1 MSRRHLAAFAT
12 VVVVSALVAIPAAAQ
27 NQSQA
32 AAEPAAWTMPRLPD
46 GQPDLQGYWTTQTFT
61 PLERPER
68 LADQEFLSEEEA
80 ALLQEQLTAEGVD
93 PLRRDAVA
101 IEDPDEREA
110 ALYQEN
116 RDASYVHY
124 DNQVWLRTPVP
135 KGLSTRRTSLI
146 TYPPNG
152 RIPPMTPEGA
162 ARVEADAAM
171 AQVFDGYET
180 RPLMERCVVWTH
192 EGPPVLPPAYNDIHQ
207 IFQTPDHFV
216 LFTELATN
224 PPRIMAPRRG
234 PGRSRRDSP
243 VRRRLARPLG
253 GRHAGR
259 RDRPVHRPAEL
270 PGLEPA
276 PARRGAVHP
285 HRRGHH
291 PLRVHDHRP
300 DHLDQPVERRSADGP
315 HRGADVRVRLPR
327 GQPRHPAHSRDQPQS
342 RAAGGRGGV
351 GGRLAVGACA
361 RWPGPGF
368 ASAPA
373 GGTTRAGPGPG
384 TACSIRR
391 AGAVIGRRG
400 STSWPAT
407 PSTSTPS
414 R

>member
-1 MSRRHLAAFAT
+1 MRRRLLAVFAT
-12 VVVVSALVAIPAAAQ
+12 IVVVAALAPVADAGQ
-27 NQSQA
+27 NQGQEA
-32 AAEPAAWTMPRLPD
+32 ADGEAVWTMPRLPD

-101 IEDPDEREA
+101 IEDPAAREE

-162 ARVEADAAM
+162 ARVEAEAAM
-171 AQVFDGYET
+171 ARVFDGYET

-224 PPRIMAPRRG
+224 PPRIMALDER
-234 PGRSRRDSP
+234 PGVPDAIRQFAGDSR
-243 VRRRLARPLG
+243 ARWEGDTLVVETG
-253 GRHAGR
+253 NFI
-259 RDRPVHRPAEL
+259 
-270 PGLEPA
+270 
-276 PARRGAVHP
+276 ARRNY
-285 HRRGHH
+285 
-291 PLRVHDHRP
+291 
-300 DHLDQPVERRSADGP
+300 
-315 HRGADVRVRLPR
+315 
-327 GQPRHPAHSRDQPQS
+327 
-342 RAAGGRGGV
+342 
-351 GGRLAVGACA
+351 
-361 RWPGPGF
+361 
-368 ASAPA
+368 
-373 GGTTRAGPGPG
+373 
-384 TACSIRR
+384 
-391 AGAVIGRRG
+391 RG
-400 STSWPAT
+400 SNQHRYVEERFTLVDADTIRYEFTITDPTTWTSPWSGEVPMIRTEGPMYEYACHEGNHDIRHILEINRNLERQAAEAAAEGG
-407 PSTSTPS
+407 S

>member
-1 MSRRHLAAFAT
+1 MRRRLLAVFAT
-12 VVVVSALVAIPAAAQ
+12 IVVVAALAPVADAG
-27 NQSQA
+27 QSQGREA
-32 AAEPAAWTMPRLPD
+32 ADGEAAWTMPRLPD

-101 IEDPDEREA
+101 IEDPAAREE

-162 ARVEADAAM
+162 ARVEAEAAM
-171 AQVFDGYET
+171 ARVFDGYET

-224 PPRIMAPRRG
+224 PPRIMALDGR
-234 PGRSRRDSP
+234 PGIPDAIRQFAGDSR
-243 VRRRLARPLG
+243 ARWEGDTLVVETG
-253 GRHAGR
+253 NFI
-259 RDRPVHRPAEL
+259 
-270 PGLEPA
+270 
-276 PARRGAVHP
+276 ARRNY
-285 HRRGHH
+285 
-291 PLRVHDHRP
+291 
-300 DHLDQPVERRSADGP
+300 
-315 HRGADVRVRLPR
+315 
-327 GQPRHPAHSRDQPQS
+327 
-342 RAAGGRGGV
+342 
-351 GGRLAVGACA
+351 
-361 RWPGPGF
+361 
-368 ASAPA
+368 
-373 GGTTRAGPGPG
+373 
-384 TACSIRR
+384 
-391 AGAVIGRRG
+391 RG
-400 STSWPAT
+400 SNEFRHIEERFTLVDADTIRYEFTITDPTTWTSPWGGEVPMVRIEGPMYEYACHEGNHDIRHILEINRNLERQAAEAAAEGG
-407 PSTSTPS
+407 S

>member
-1 MSRRHLAAFAT
+1 MSHRHLVSFAT
-12 VVVVSALVAIPAAAQ
+12 LVVVGALSSAPVVAQ
-27 NQSQA
+27 NQGQEA
-32 AAEPAAWTMPRLPD
+32 ADGEAAWTMPRLPD

-93 PLRRDAVA
+93 PLRRDAVG

-135 KGLSTRRTSLI
+135 KGLSSRRTSLI

-162 ARVEADAAM
+162 ARVEAEAAM
-171 AQVFDGYET
+171 ARVFDGYET

-192 EGPPVLPPAYNDIHQ
+192 EGPPLLPPAYNDIHQ

-224 PPRIMAPRRG
+224 PPRIMAL
-234 PGRSRRDSP
+234 D
-243 VRRRLARPLG
+243 
-253 GRHAGR
+253 
-259 RDRPVHRPAEL
+259 DRPGIPDAIRQFGGDPRARWEGDTLVVET
-270 PGLEPA
+270 GNFI
-276 PARRGAVHP
+276 ARRNY
-285 HRRGHH
+285 
-291 PLRVHDHRP
+291 
-300 DHLDQPVERRSADGP
+300 
-315 HRGADVRVRLPR
+315 
-327 GQPRHPAHSRDQPQS
+327 
-342 RAAGGRGGV
+342 
-351 GGRLAVGACA
+351 
-361 RWPGPGF
+361 
-368 ASAPA
+368 
-373 GGTTRAGPGPG
+373 
-384 TACSIRR
+384 
-391 AGAVIGRRG
+391 RG
-400 STSWPAT
+400 SNRHRYVEERFTLVDADTIRYEFTVTDPTTWTSPWSGEVPMVRIEGPMYEYGCHEGNHDIRHILEINRNLERQAAEAAAEGG
-407 PSTSTPS
+407 S

>member
-1 MSRRHLAAFAT
+1 MHHRLLGAFVT
-12 VVVVSALVAIPAAAQ
+12 VVVVGAMTPVAGAGQ
-27 NQSQA
+27 NQSQE

-93 PLRRDAVA
+93 PLRRDAIA
-101 IEDPDEREA
+101 IEDPDAREE

-135 KGLSTRRTSLI
+135 KGLSSRRTSLI

-162 ARVEADAAM
+162 ARVEAEAAM
-171 AQVFDGYET
+171 SRVFDGYET

-192 EGPPVLPPAYNDIHQ
+192 EGPPLLPPAYNDIHQ

-224 PPRIMAPRRG
+224 PPRIMALDGG
-234 PGRSRRDSP
+234 PGIPDAIRQFGGDPR
-243 VRRRLARPLG
+243 ARWEGDTLVVETG
-253 GRHAGR
+253 NFI
-259 RDRPVHRPAEL
+259 
-270 PGLEPA
+270 
-276 PARRGAVHP
+276 ARRNYRGSNQ
-285 HRRGHH
+285 HRH
-291 PLRVHDHRP
+291 V
-300 DHLDQPVERRSADGP
+300 VERFTRVDADTIRYEFTVTDPTTWTSPWSGEVPMVRTEGP
-315 HRGADVRVRLPR
+315 MYEYGCHEGNHDI
-327 GQPRHPAHSRDQPQS
+327 RHILEINRNLERQAAE
-342 RAAGGRGGV
+342 AAGGGD
-351 GGRLAVGACA
+351 
-361 RWPGPGF
+361 
-368 ASAPA
+368 
-373 GGTTRAGPGPG
+373 
-384 TACSIRR
+384 
-391 AGAVIGRRG
+391 
-400 STSWPAT
+400 
-407 PSTSTPS
+407 S

>member
-1 MSRRHLAAFAT
+1 MYHRLLAAFVT
-12 VVVVSALVAIPAAAQ
+12 VVVVGALTPVASAG
-27 NQSQA
+27 QA
-32 AAEPAAWTMPRLPD
+32 GRQEAAEPADWTMPRLPD
-46 GQPDLQGYWTTQTFT
+46 GQPDMQGYWTTQTFT

-162 ARVEADAAM
+162 ARVEAEAAM
-171 AQVFDGYET
+171 ARVFDGYET

-192 EGPPVLPPAYNDIHQ
+192 EGPPLLPPAYNDIHQ

-224 PPRIMAPRRG
+224 PPRIMALDER
-234 PGRSRRDSP
+234 PGISDAIRSFGGDS
-243 VRRRLARPLG
+243 RARWEGDTLVVETG
-253 GRHAGR
+253 NFI
-259 RDRPVHRPAEL
+259 
-270 PGLEPA
+270 
-276 PARRGAVHP
+276 ARRNY
-285 HRRGHH
+285 
-291 PLRVHDHRP
+291 
-300 DHLDQPVERRSADGP
+300 
-315 HRGADVRVRLPR
+315 RGANQHRYVEERFTLVDADTIRYEFTVTDPTTWTSPWSGEVPMVRTEGPMFEY
-327 GQPRHPAHSRDQPQS
+327 GCHEGNHDIRHILEINRNLERQAAEA
-342 RAAGGRGGV
+342 AAGG
-351 GGRLAVGACA
+351 
-361 RWPGPGF
+361 
-368 ASAPA
+368 
-373 GGTTRAGPGPG
+373 
-384 TACSIRR
+384 
-391 AGAVIGRRG
+391 G
-400 STSWPAT
+400 S
-407 PSTSTPS
+407 